1 VNPQGPSPRPARVL
15 TIAGS
20 DSGGGAGIEADLK
33 TIERLG
39 GYGMAAVTAVTA
51 QNTQGVFGVW
61 PLPLE
66 AVRRQIEVVAAD
78 IGIDAVKIGMLG
90 SGEVVRI
97 VASTLSELGPFAVVL
112 DPVMVAKGGD
122 RLLEADAL
130 DALRLELLPL
140 ATLVTPN
147 LPEAETLS
155 GLPTSSRA
163 ERERAARRL
172 VDMGASAALI
182 KGGHGAGAIVE
193 DLLFDGR
200 EFSVFRGERLQTRH
214 THGTGCTL
222 SSAIATKIAEGL
234 PLAAAV
240 AWAIRYVQT
249 AIRLAPGL
257 GKGQGPLS
265 HRAGQEPW
273 T

>member
-1 VNPQGPSPRPARVL
+1 MTLARIL

-61 PLPLE
+61 PLPPE
-66 AVRRQIEVVAAD
+66 AVQRQIEVVVDD
-78 IGIDAVKIGMLG
+78 IGVDAAKTGMLG
-90 SGEVVRI
+90 SAAIVRC
-97 VASTLSELGPFAVVL
+97 VASTLRRCGPIQFVL

-122 RLLEADAL
+122 RLLEAEAES
-130 DALRLELLPL
+130 ALREELLPL
-140 ATLVTPN
+140 AALVTPN
-147 LPEAETLS
+147 LPEAETLT
-155 GLPTSSRA
+155 GLPVHTRR
-163 ERERAARRL
+163 EREEAARSL
-172 VDMGASAALI
+172 VEMGAQAALI
-182 KGGHGAGAIVE
+182 KGGHGEGDFVE

-200 EFSVFRGERLQTRH
+200 ELSVFRAERQQTTH

-222 SSAIATKIAEGL
+222 SAAIATALGQGQTL
-234 PLAAAV
+234 FSAVTLAT
-240 AWAIRYVQT
+240 RYVRA

-265 HRAGQEPW
+265 HAAGQVPW
-273 T
+273 I

>member
-1 VNPQGPSPRPARVL
+1 VTLARIL

-61 PLPLE
+61 PLPPE
-66 AVRRQIEVVAAD
+66 AVQRQIEVVVED
-78 IGIDAVKIGMLG
+78 IGVDAMKTGMLG
-90 SGEVVRI
+90 SAAIVRC
-97 VASTLSELGPFAVVL
+97 VASTLRRCGPIQLVL

-122 RLLEADAL
+122 RLLEAEAES
-130 DALRLELLPL
+130 ALREELLPL
-140 ATLVTPN
+140 AALVTPN
-147 LPEAETLS
+147 LPEAEALT
-155 GLPTSSRA
+155 GLPTRTRR
-163 ERERAARRL
+163 EREEAARSL
-172 VDMGASAALI
+172 VEMGAQAALI
-182 KGGHGAGAIVE
+182 KGGHGEGNIVE

-200 EFSVFRGERLQTRH
+200 ELSVFQDERLQTTH

-222 SSAIATKIAEGL
+222 SAAIATALGQGQ
-234 PLAAAV
+234 PLFSAV
-240 AWAIRYVQT
+240 ALARRYVRA

-265 HRAGQEPW
+265 HAAGQAPW
-273 T
+273 I